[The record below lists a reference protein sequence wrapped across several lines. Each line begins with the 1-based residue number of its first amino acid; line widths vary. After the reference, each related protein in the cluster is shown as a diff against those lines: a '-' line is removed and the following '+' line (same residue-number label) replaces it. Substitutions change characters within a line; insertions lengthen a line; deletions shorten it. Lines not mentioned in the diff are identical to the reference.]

1 MKRFIH
7 LSIFL
12 FCALLFAQ
20 NENYNGISYQ
30 GVARDAEGGILS
42 NETISVIF
50 RIVDN
55 PQGEGQLY
63 QETHTVTTDSY
74 GLFNLSIGS
83 VNQDQYSFEDI
94 QWGEYEYCGLAVSID
109 FNNDG
114 IYADM
119 GIMKMEDVPTAK
131 WAKNA
136 EQANWATMAGEANN
150 ADFAN
155 YAFNA
160 ENAGNA
166 EEANYAYN
174 ATGELLETITNLQ
187 LQIDEISSVWEGG
200 GGFSGVTANTE
211 AITILTNQISTL
223 QEQVAALQNNNANA
237 SLMQTIETQSAQIAQ
252 LQTQVIDLYNVLN
265 MIMPTINGMTIDQV
279 IDYSGGD
286 VGGFDFNNIIIDT
299 GGADSA
305 FD

>member
-1 MKRFIH
+1 MSDQRD
-7 LSIFL
+7 LYEVL
-12 FCALLFAQ
+12 
-20 NENYNGISYQ
+20 

-74 GLFNLSIGS
+74 GLFNLSVGS
-83 VNQDQYSFEDI
+83 GEQEQYSFGEM

-114 IYADM
+114 IYANM
-119 GIMKMEDVPTAK
+119 GVMKMEDVPTAK
-131 WAKNA
+131 WAENA

-160 ENAGNA
+160 EYAGNA
-166 EEANYAYN
+166 D
-174 ATGELLETITNLQ
+174 GELLETITNLQ

-237 SLMQTIETQSAQIAQ
+237 SLMQTIETQSAQIETQSAQIAQ
-252 LQTQVIDLYNVLN
+252 LQTQVIDLYNALN
-265 MIMPTINGMTIDQV
+265 MIMPIINGMTVDQV
-279 IDYSGGD
+279 IDYTGGD
-286 VGGFDFNNIIIDT
+286 IDGFDLNNIIIN
-299 GGADSA
+299 GADY
-305 FD
+305 